1 MWSQYIVTWF
11 TIRWITHWLMPHI
24 SIINS
29 YAYLPDARK
38 MQRHFHNGLFR
49 QFRVGRNQSKAKT
62 AFTYGIHSCNIIL
75 QKMLRWSKNVLDKDP
90 KKICTH
96 TKKNPNKLFIT
107 IVRAVKFSVNLLP
120 LTTFAAEFFWLIA
133 GYSCFAWRHLH
144 CDTPCNYTGKDHS
157 WFCW

>member
-11 TIRWITHWLMPHI
+11 TIRWINHWLMPHI

-29 YAYLPDARK
+29 YASLPDAGK

-49 QFRVGRNQSKAKT
+49 SFWVERNQSKAET
-62 AFTYGIHSCNIIL
+62 AFTYGIYSCSIIL
-75 QKMLRWSKNVLDKDP
+75 QKMLRWNKNVLDKD
-90 KKICTH
+90 
-96 TKKNPNKLFIT
+96 KKNPNKLFI
-107 IVRAVKFSVNLLP
+107 AMAQPVKFRVNLLP
-120 LTTFAAEFFWLIA
+120 LTTFAAEFFWLIV

-144 CDTPCNYTGKDHS
+144 CGTPCNYTGRDHS